1 MAILI
6 TTGEIKDSYEIL
18 DAIFALDFHK
28 ESFLGGGADPA
39 KAFDKV
45 KDKLRTVCKNMGG
58 DAVINCQ
65 FQYRVAST
73 QDLSNAL
80 FGGSKQVME
89 IFAYGTA
96 VKLISSQSK
105 GGSFSG
111 TAKKISCAKCH
122 TEIPAEAGFC
132 PECGAKV

>member
-6 TTGEIKDSYEIL
+6 TTGDIKEPYEIL

-28 ESFLGGGADPA
+28 ESFFGGSADPA

-45 KDKLRTVCKNMGG
+45 KDKLRVVCKNMGG
-58 DAVINCQ
+58 DAIVNSQ
-65 FQYRVAST
+65 FEYRVAS
-73 QDLSNAL
+73 AEGL
-80 FGGSKQVME
+80 FGGAKQVIE

-96 VKLISSQSK
+96 VKITSTQKSGSL
-105 GGSFSG
+105 GGVN
-111 TAKKISCAKCH
+111 KKVNCAKCH

-132 PECGAKV
+132 PECGTKI

>member
-6 TTGEIKDSYEIL
+6 TTGDIKESYEIL

-28 ESFLGGGADPA
+28 ESFFGGNADPA

-45 KDKLRTVCKNMGG
+45 KEKLRAVCKNMGG
-58 DAVINCQ
+58 DAIVNSQ
-65 FQYRVAST
+65 FEYRVA
-73 QDLSNAL
+73 AAEGL
-80 FGGSKQVME
+80 FGGAKQVIE

-96 VKLISSQSK
+96 VKITSTQKS
-105 GGSFSG
+105 GSLGS
-111 TAKKISCAKCH
+111 AKKISCAKCH

-132 PECGAKV
+132 PECGTKV